1 VPRPRLDDDQQI
13 AILDATVA
21 VIAQRGAANA
31 RLADVAAA
39 IGRSTGTLQH
49 YFGSRDE
56 LLAAAFRR
64 LNDTAAEAAREAA
77 AAIDDPWARLQS
89 VLDAVLGGGPSDW
102 TAEWQVW
109 LEFWTASARDPELR
123 ALTGDVYATWRTLI
137 GEAIAEGRKTGTF
150 TPIAPPSE
158 VAAALLA
165 VLDGLALHALLDIAS
180 DRRQATARRIVRR
193 VAASYLGVA
202 TA

>member
-1 VPRPRLDDDQQI
+1 VPRPRLDDDQQN
-13 AILDATVA
+13 AILDAAVV
-21 VIAQRGAANA
+21 VIAQRGAAST
-31 RLADVAAA
+31 RLADVARA

-64 LNDTAAEAAREAA
+64 LNDAGAEAARAA
-77 AAIDDPWARLQS
+77 AAEIDDPWARLQS
-89 VLDAVLGGGPSDW
+89 VLDEVLGGGPDW

-109 LEFWTASARDPELR
+109 LEFWTACARDPQLR
-123 ALTGDVYATWRTLI
+123 ALTGDVYATWRSLI
-137 GEAIAEGRKTGTF
+137 AEAIAEGRRSGAF
-150 TPIAPPSE
+150 TPVAPPAE

-165 VLDGLALHALLDIAS
+165 LLDGLALHALLGIAG

-193 VAASYLGVA
+193 VAASYLGVGA
-202 TA
+202 AA

>member
-1 VPRPRLDDDQQI
+1 LPRPRLDDDQQT

-21 VIAQRGAANA
+21 VIAQRGVANA
-31 RLADVAAA
+31 RLADVAVA
-39 IGRSTGTLQH
+39 IGKSTGTLQH

-64 LNDTAAEAAREAA
+64 LNDSGAEAARAA
-77 AAIDDPWARLQS
+77 AAEIADPWARLQS
-89 VLDAVLGGGPSDW
+89 VLDEVLGGGPDW

-109 LEFWTASARDPELR
+109 LEFWTACSRDPELR
-123 ALTGDVYATWRTLI
+123 ELTGDVYATWRALI
-137 GEAIAEGRKTGTF
+137 GEAIAEGRKTGVF

-165 VLDGLALHALLDIAS
+165 LLDGLALHALLGIAS
-180 DRRQATARRIVRR
+180 DRRQATARKIVRR
-193 VAASYLGVA
+193 VAAGYLGVA

>member
-1 VPRPRLDDDQQI
+1 VPRPRLDDDQQL

-21 VIAQRGAANA
+21 VIAERGAANT
-31 RLADVAAA
+31 RLADVARA

-64 LNDTAAEAAREAA
+64 LNDTGAEAARGAA
-77 AAIDDPWARLQS
+77 AELDDPWARLQS
-89 VLDAVLGGGPSDW
+89 VLDAVLGGGPGDW

-109 LEFWTASARDPELR
+109 LEFWAACARDPELR

-137 GEAIAEGRKTGTF
+137 GEAIAEGRRTGAF
-150 TPIAPPSE
+150 TPIAPPAE
-158 VAAALLA
+158 IAAALLA
-165 VLDGLALHALLDIAS
+165 LLDGLAVHALLGIAT
-180 DRRQATARRIVRR
+180 DARQATARRIVRR
-193 VAASYLGVA
+193 VAAGYLGVA
-202 TA
+202 A